1 MNKYIGVKIIEAE
14 PMTADEAGEI
24 LHRPIDVSNADKE
37 GNGYLVKYPDGYV
50 SWSPKNAFEE
60 AYRRVNNL
68 TFGLAIEAMKKG
80 HKVARAGWNGKG
92 MWIAISP
99 GYKGLDAAN
108 FWNEHNR
115 KAAELN
121 GGKID
126 IPPYVTMKSAD
137 NKIICGWLASQTDI
151 LAEDWQIVE

>member
-1 MNKYIGVKIIEAE
+1 MVQAE
-14 PMTADEAGEI
+14 VQRI
-24 LHRPIDVSNADKE
+24 KE
-37 GNGYLVKYPDGYV
+37 DNQVQSPLPDY
-50 SWSPKNAFEE
+50 
-60 AYRRVNNL
+60 
-68 TFGLAIEAMKKG
+68 T
-80 HKVARAGWNGKG
+80 GKG
-92 MWIAISP
+92 MWIIISP

-137 NKIICGWLASQTDI
+137 NKIICGWLASQTDM
-151 LAEDWQIVE
+151 LAEDWMIVD